1 MSELYCK
8 WPNPYAKS
16 NAKACAFWDVKDD
29 MDIPLWKSASSIM
42 NCGCCRHHVWE
53 QGCSIMDVLKEYWK
67 KMEVF

>member
-16 NAKACAFWDVKDD
+16 NAKACAFWDVKDGI
-29 MDIPLWKSASSIM
+29 DIPLWKSASSIM